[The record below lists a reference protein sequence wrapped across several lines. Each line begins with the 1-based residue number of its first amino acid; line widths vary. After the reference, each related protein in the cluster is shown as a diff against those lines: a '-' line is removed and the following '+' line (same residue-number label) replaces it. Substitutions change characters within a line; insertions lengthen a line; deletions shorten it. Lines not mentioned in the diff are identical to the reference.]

1 MSELGDSIFDSDAPG
16 PASPPHAVLDTT
28 FMGVANMN
36 DTPNSDSA
44 ERPPVSSSMHDTLLK
59 TGMMQAAEGPG
70 PLGTIDR
77 FEVDRMIG
85 TGGMGQVML
94 AREPVSAAW
103 PASGR

>member
-1 MSELGDSIFDSDAPG
+1 
-16 PASPPHAVLDTT
+16 
-28 FMGVANMN
+28 
-36 DTPNSDSA
+36 
-44 ERPPVSSSMHDTLLK
+44 MHDTLLK